1 MFKLDRKETRIVLI
15 FGIILFIWFNFLIKE
30 FYKIANGNSM
40 LYYFLFILIYSGFI
54 AYFIFGVHPS
64 KNPRLIF
71 AYFLTF
77 LLGDLL
83 IFPLLIPMDKPPILT
98 QETIYSSDVFVYNF
112 IKGLNVPDVVKYNL
126 VYVGASLAILLI
138 IGFLL
143 EGKRFTDA
151 LRSVF

>member
-1 MFKLDRKETRIVLI
+1 MFKLDRKEVRIVII
-15 FGIILFIWFNFLIKE
+15 FGAILFIWFNFLIKK
-30 FYKIANGNSM
+30 FYEIANGNSM
-40 LYYFLFILIYSGFI
+40 LYYFLFILVYSGFI
-54 AYFIFGVHPS
+54 AYFIFGVHPL
-64 KNPRLIF
+64 KNPRLVF
-71 AYFLTF
+71 AYFLAF

-98 QETIYSSDVFVYNF
+98 QETIYSSDIFIYNF
-112 IKGLNVPDVVKYNL
+112 IKDLNVSDIIKYNL
-126 VYVGASLAILLI
+126 VYVVAGVLILLI